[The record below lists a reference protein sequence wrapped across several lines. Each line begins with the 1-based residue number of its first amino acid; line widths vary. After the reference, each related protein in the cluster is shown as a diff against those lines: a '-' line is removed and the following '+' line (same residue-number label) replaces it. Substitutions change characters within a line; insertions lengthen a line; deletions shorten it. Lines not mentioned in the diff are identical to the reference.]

1 MYSDINPQFSYNK
14 SLPADTSEQYEET
27 PAFSKFQDKYGVTNQ
42 MSEYY
47 CGGGSSAAIRGMQ
60 LENTPV
66 SLLFFSDE
74 NIKRIQRH
82 IKDAVLEKSKGAFK
96 LKVDQDISDVLIVM
110 RAIFLEHGLNM
121 PTQIKRQ
128 VKILNKKTLDYILP
142 NMMSNIKQQYNYIK
156 EINNPHRNILPL
168 LLNVNSSQRG
178 TIPSM
183 TTIWQ

>member
-1 MYSDINPQFSYNK
+1 MYADINPQFSYNK
-14 SLPADTSEQYEET
+14 SSPTDNSGNYEET
-27 PAFSKFQDKYGVTNQ
+27 PAFSKFQDKYGVTKQ

-66 SLLFFSDE
+66 SILFFSDE

-82 IKDAVLEKSKGAFK
+82 IRETVLEKSKGAFK
-96 LKVDQDISDVLIVM
+96 LQVDQDVSDLLIVM

-128 VKILNKKTLDYILP
+128 VKILNKKTVDYIIP
-142 NMMSNIKQQYNYIK
+142 DMMTNIKQQYKYLK
-156 EINNPHRNILPL
+156 EINDPRRNILPL
-168 LLNVNSSQRG
+168 PTNVNSSQRG